1 MDRQKMSADRKAVA
15 DAQAKER
22 RETTSDHESGPGGAI
37 LASLGP
43 LPGMPDNQDVDLH
56 TNDRHHTTMVT
67 S

>member
-22 RETTSDHESGPGGAI
+22 CETTSDHGSGPGGAI

-43 LPGMPDNQDVDLH
+43 LPGLPDSRDVDLR
-56 TNDRHHTTMVT
+56 TNDRHHTTTVT